1 MAEQNPTVIIAHL
14 NDEQLRKSIDSL
26 VGYVDKQFQSMVST
40 TSTRVGEMQTKL
52 NELSQIKVD
61 SNGSADGGS
70 SKRAKSIQSEKQSL
84 ESLQMSYDKLLGAL
98 QMAQRQER
106 VLAGKDIWTLTRE
119 ELDKYA
125 ATLQHVSELEKSLS
139 AIRGKMSLAMAEKG
153 QFSPN
158 MKEYTDGLVR
168 TSDEM
173 KKMSSYYKEL
183 EKSSDRVTQQ
193 VRKESGS
200 YDLLA
205 QQLQR
210 AVQQAD
216 RRYSTNDE
224 ILNLRANLH
233 NVEAQLRDVQTAWS
247 KFNPT
252 LFPWVKD
259 TETYNNKLKELQEQL
274 ERVRMLRGNA
284 VGPNKEDL
292 RNSLGNELSR
302 LKGEIEALT
311 QERQKFLANE
321 SKESQL
327 KEQYAEIS
335 KQIQSIGQSMIDVDN
350 AEKGLTQTTQRYT
363 EEVLKQAQAIR
374 ENKQFQEQG
383 FVLIGDKNFYD
394 PEKSL
399 MSKKA
404 IKSLEEQILTSQM
417 EQTRQSQIQKENE
430 EALAAETK
438 GEATVRDKAAEA
450 RARMMRAEEEMLAL
464 TTSETA
470 KQEEMNLL
478 LQRAKTLYDEI
489 KQNRTHDEK
498 LGVSNSFQ
506 VQSTTESIQ
515 RLRAAY
521 DALSESDKKSPFGK
535 ELRSY
540 IKELERDLSVL
551 TLKMEDEALMNNQ
564 LGNSYEVLARK
575 LRRLQTIYN
584 QLSESE
590 RNSQN
595 GKDIADNIQK
605 TSRYLNEIRTQES
618 RPISLEKALGNPE
631 NTLDRIAHKIQQ
643 LNAYRG
649 GLNLT
654 DPKQVGEMRTVEN
667 EIDRLKKKQ
676 DELIGKNHQ
685 LMNSNNAL
693 ARSWNYM
700 KNRLAFYFTVGAST
714 QFVKNLIEVRSQYEM
729 NERALG
735 ILIDSAERGTQIFNE
750 LSQMAL
756 VSPYTLIELSTAAKQ
771 LSAYDVAAKDVVDTT
786 RRLAD
791 ISAAVG
797 VPVER
802 FTYALGQVKAFGHL
816 TSQDA
821 RQFLNT
827 GVPLVKELA
836 KHYTELEGILVSTAD
851 VYERMKKHAVSYND
865 VVTVLNKM
873 TDEGGKFF
881 DFQAKM
887 ADTLK
892 VQLANLT
899 LAWNNMLNEIGK
911 SEQGVLVG
919 GIKGLKELFLQWE
932 NISKAIRNV
941 AWVLG
946 IVKAAQLVYY
956 FAVRNSNNAIAL
968 HNVLGNKMSRNL
980 KEIAVGFRNAKNAI
994 TGASAAMKTFVLTT
1008 IAIAAIAT
1016 AVVELAMAWKDAEE
1030 GVKNFNKTIRDG
1042 AAENYKN
1049 ITNTLE
1055 QYKDLRES
1063 LYEEEERGGNNVR
1076 VAQDIDESNAKKAW
1090 ESMREEIE
1098 LSSAAS
1104 ETYISRLMQIDNVSE
1119 RLRQGFVLLDDLQ
1132 AVNSA
1137 LSEMGDKT
1145 IFIQQDWSSWWNLWL
1160 APDSFEENLRDFIK
1174 AKKQIEDAYGDIET
1188 AREKLEK
1195 ASSVGDK
1202 NLKSGVSRYDNTLE
1216 QFRENLKETTDS
1228 IIDFISLKGW
1238 TGDTNKINELFAQ
1251 FTNKTVM
1258 QLGLDPSEAFTLQL
1272 EVEQARAKAAK
1283 HSLQIRLED
1292 EKQALKAA
1300 RDEETKEAIQ
1310 ANIDRLQTELNDFD
1324 ENNGRGRVLWENYTK
1339 WMKEQHMSEMTQ
1351 MFRDMDEEDIKSIN
1365 FQEGKWKEFAER
1377 TAMQYAKEHKISY
1390 NDAFNLL
1397 QNWVKNA
1404 NKWSIF
1410 IPLTISTE
1418 SGKSVYEQLG
1428 EYDKI
1433 IDDADSQIKRLTTR
1447 IGELQAK
1454 QKLSKEEA
1462 KELADAQNE
1471 LAQAER
1477 DKADA
1482 EAKGGHGKQES
1493 KDAKNATKAQKQA
1506 ESELQKALKDELS
1519 LLDKVRSQYKKLT
1532 DAGVD
1537 GTTALNMVTNQFTN
1551 SIQRINNILGRNG
1564 LPLFN
1569 IKAFAGTDNPNAV
1582 LEMLKKQLD
1591 AAKVTKN
1598 IKPSEIKEL
1607 EVKYG
1612 EIVIDA
1618 KVYNTKKITDGLNNE
1633 LSKIKD
1639 EYELAVELDANPELG
1654 NIFTDMFGIDT
1665 TDFPKTIDEYMQ
1677 MVQDEFDKGR
1687 EKFDYKTPLNV
1698 FKATESDW
1706 IRWGASVGIV
1716 TAKLDE
1722 QGNIMADDTTALD
1735 KFKAKFVDA
1744 QGVAKK
1750 WATDIV
1756 NNTKKLEYDL
1766 AELNDKIAIKE
1777 KEQARLHEQIENEK
1791 NEVTK
1796 HYLELTYQNNQ
1807 KAIDELKSQAL
1818 SLMPEYARVFNSIAE
1833 HSAGVAR
1840 RLQRDLMKVYDSAVF
1855 DSASNSWTLTSSNG
1869 TKTKLSDTQYRKE
1882 REKLTKE
1889 MRKSQSNF
1897 KKIKEAFKPSD
1908 KDGVVDYAK
1917 GIELISEE
1925 TKKAADGMHTVA
1937 DIVAALG
1944 GSEDAVEV
1952 LNDIATSMEG
1962 VSTAAQGFVQIQ
1974 NKDYIGGAVNVLK
1987 GTWQAVSTWFDNSDK
2002 RISNEIAN
2010 SERQVRR
2017 LELAYIDLEHAI
2029 NDAYGTETIGAQKA
2043 AIANKELQ
2051 LAELKRQ
2058 LTLEQSRKKKN
2069 QDKDRIIE
2077 LQKQIKELEYDIK
2090 SMTDEI
2096 VNDLLGISSVGDA
2109 MESLMDS
2116 FIEALRSGEDAMA
2129 VFDDSID
2136 NMIANMVKKMFT
2148 TKILQP
2154 WFEKQWDLI
2163 QKDIDERVG
2172 KEMPKKIAELT
2183 GQVDTAKRANL
2194 NNRDSVWEALAS
2206 MGLSAEQIHQYE
2218 SYDAAGNYIFDA
2230 SKRFERRKELYEK
2243 MLDDKEKALDAAQ
2256 REYTELTTPTVD
2268 DIKKWAVLLRSGDIT
2283 VEQWQG
2289 YLDGLLTDLDLMK
2302 DSKDKTLSN
2311 LQQGLQSMSE
2321 ETANALEAYM
2331 NGVSQQVY
2339 YHSTLLEQIRDAVV
2353 GFDLDVSLGV
2363 QSQMLLQLQ
2372 QSYAVQMAIQSILA
2386 GWSNPSGLAV
2396 RVEMV

>member
-14 NDEQLRKSIDSL
+14 DDEKLRKSIDSL
-26 VGYVDKQFQSMVST
+26 VGYVDEKFKAMT
-40 TSTRVGEMQTKL
+40 TSTTNAVNTMQ
-52 NELSQIKVD
+52 Q
-61 SNGSADGGS
+61 
-70 SKRAKSIQSEKQSL
+70 
-84 ESLQMSYDKLLGAL
+84 
-98 QMAQRQER
+98 
-106 VLAGKDIWTLTRE
+106 
-119 ELDKYA
+119 
-125 ATLQHVSELEKSLS
+125 
-139 AIRGKMSLAMAEKG
+139 
-153 QFSPN
+153 
-158 MKEYTDGLVR
+158 
-168 TSDEM
+168 
-173 KKMSSYYKEL
+173 
-183 EKSSDRVTQQ
+183 
-193 VRKESGS
+193 
-200 YDLLA
+200 
-205 QQLQR
+205 
-210 AVQQAD
+210 
-216 RRYSTNDE
+216 
-224 ILNLRANLH
+224 
-233 NVEAQLRDVQTAWS
+233 
-247 KFNPT
+247 
-252 LFPWVKD
+252 
-259 TETYNNKLKELQEQL
+259 ELQKL
-274 ERVRMLRGNA
+274 GSLNA
-284 VGPNKEDL
+284 KGVGGAGGGE
-292 RNSLGNELSR
+292 LG
-302 LKGEIEALT
+302 IT
-311 QERQKFLANE
+311 
-321 SKESQL
+321 
-327 KEQYAEIS
+327 
-335 KQIQSIGQSMIDVDN
+335 
-350 AEKGLTQTTQRYT
+350 
-363 EEVLKQAQAIR
+363 
-374 ENKQFQEQG
+374 
-383 FVLIGDKNFYD
+383 
-394 PEKSL
+394 
-399 MSKKA
+399 KA
-404 IKSLEEQILTSQM
+404 
-417 EQTRQSQIQKENE
+417 
-430 EALAAETK
+430 
-438 GEATVRDKAAEA
+438 
-450 RARMMRAEEEMLAL
+450 
-464 TTSETA
+464 
-470 KQEEMNLL
+470 
-478 LQRAKTLYDEI
+478 LQRAKQEAKESSMTFDQMAASMQKATTGNGNKTIFSTMDTEIAILKERLVEAKSQVESFTIMARRGAETGDKGLFVFSTENLHKYEAEVTTLTQKI
-489 KQNRTHDEK
+489 
-498 LGVSNSFQ
+498 NSLT
-506 VQSTTESIQ
+506 SQ
-515 RLRAAY
+515 RQALKEMLNPQGDSFKNYVDSLTKANPELAALNAQYKEGKSLLQQQTNEVKRRNQEEQEGIRSAKERAAAQERY
-521 DALSESDKKSPFGK
+521 SQQLREASAQEKASQKERAVAAMETAKALREAMKAQKDDNIANNTQKSIAGVRELHDVINQMHRTYLKMSEEEKASPIGKSLQQDILLSRQALQEYEKYNRALLGMASRDPIANRDKVDSYTMLSNRVRQLTK
-535 ELRSY
+535 EYHAMSTA
-540 IKELERDLSVL
+540 ERDSAKGKGVVE
-551 TLKMEDEALMNNQ
+551 KIQ
-564 LGNSYEVLARK
+564 LFSRAM
-575 LRRLQTIYN
+575 
-584 QLSESE
+584 SE
-590 RNSQN
+590 
-595 GKDIADNIQK
+595 IQK
-605 TSRYLNEIRTQES
+605 QMNRPTSLKN
-618 RPISLEKALGNPE
+618 ALGLDE

-643 LNAYRG
+643 LNSYRS
-649 GLNLT
+649 GLNIT
-654 DPKQVGEMRTVEN
+654 DQKQVGEMRTVEN

-676 DELIGKNHQ
+676 DELMGKNHQ

-756 VSPYTLIELSTAAKQ
+756 VSPYTLIELSSAAKQ
-771 LSAYDVAAKDVVDTT
+771 LTAYDIAAKDVVDTT

-791 ISAAVG
+791 MASAVG
-797 VPVER
+797 IPIER
-802 FTYALGQVKAFGHL
+802 LTYALGQIKAYGYL
-816 TSQDA
+816 NSRDA
-821 RQFLNT
+821 RMFLNA
-827 GVPLVKELA
+827 GIPLVKNLA
-836 KHYTELEGILVSTAD
+836 DHYTELEGKMVSVGD
-851 VYERMKKHAVSYND
+851 VYDRMKKKAIGYND
-865 VVTVLNKM
+865 VMQVITEM

-932 NISKAIRNV
+932 KINTLVRNLAITFGFAKLLQVIQIATLGMDAFGKKMVWQILVGKKLQVVLYNIAGSLKAIVSSPLTWWALLATAVVSAGMALYDANKALKEFNKSIADGGKENYENTKKFLQQYQDLRNELQIKNGTLKDGRTTPAAGV
-941 AWVLG
+941 SKDEAEKAWVAIREQIELTSQSSDYFIGKLLSIDDVNKRVEKGFDYLQKIQDVYGSMSSMDDDTIAIKETYRDWWNLG
-946 IVKAAQLVYY
+946 LAQDGVIGNLKEYIETKKLAEEEEKKGAAWHETETVFAKRIEGLWSSADIALQQYRSDLDVTLESMANFAQTQGFDFDQEKEFFSQTINKIVTQRNLGEREALQFRLDAEERYKDARIKQFDEVIEFETKRAGEAAAGAEKDRLLLRVKAAQQEKAAWLANQEEMYGEGLVLFEGFTKYMT
-956 FAVRNSNNAIAL
+956 RNHGSEL
-968 HNVLGNKMSRNL
+968 QKLFGNMTK
-980 KEIAVGFRNAKNAI
+980 KEIEQINWSEPRWKKWAEDNAKAFAEQFGVSFDKLKKYVN
-994 TGASAAMKTFVLTT
+994 
-1008 IAIAAIAT
+1008 
-1016 AVVELAMAWKDAEE
+1016 DA
-1030 GVKNFNKTIRDG
+1030 NR
-1042 AAENYKN
+1042 
-1049 ITNTLE
+1049 
-1055 QYKDLRES
+1055 
-1063 LYEEEERGGNNVR
+1063 
-1076 VAQDIDESNAKKAW
+1076 
-1090 ESMREEIE
+1090 M
-1098 LSSAAS
+1098 
-1104 ETYISRLMQIDNVSE
+1104 
-1119 RLRQGFVLLDDLQ
+1119 
-1132 AVNSA
+1132 
-1137 LSEMGDKT
+1137 T
-1145 IFIQQDWSSWWNLWL
+1145 IFIRTIVQK
-1160 APDSFEENLRDFIK
+1160 PDDKSVYDTLTEADK
-1174 AKKQIEDAYGDIET
+1174 AADEA
-1188 AREKLEK
+1188 
-1195 ASSVGDK
+1195 
-1202 NLKSGVSRYDNTLE
+1202 
-1216 QFRENLKETTDS
+1216 
-1228 IIDFISLKGW
+1228 W
-1238 TGDTNKINELFAQ
+1238 NKIQRLKTHKGELESKGAIVAGTRDIDTDYANTIQEITDAQ
-1251 FTNKTVM
+1251 K
-1258 QLGLDPSEAFTLQL
+1258 D
-1272 EVEQARAKAAK
+1272 
-1283 HSLQIRLED
+1283 
-1292 EKQALKAA
+1292 
-1300 RDEETKEAIQ
+1300 
-1310 ANIDRLQTELNDFD
+1310 
-1324 ENNGRGRVLWENYTK
+1324 
-1339 WMKEQHMSEMTQ
+1339 
-1351 MFRDMDEEDIKSIN
+1351 
-1365 FQEGKWKEFAER
+1365 
-1377 TAMQYAKEHKISY
+1377 Y
-1390 NDAFNLL
+1390 NDAL
-1397 QNWVKNA
+1397 
-1404 NKWSIF
+1404 
-1410 IPLTISTE
+1410 
-1418 SGKSVYEQLG
+1418 
-1428 EYDKI
+1428 
-1433 IDDADSQIKRLTTR
+1433 
-1447 IGELQAK
+1447 
-1454 QKLSKEEA
+1454 
-1462 KELADAQNE
+1462 
-1471 LAQAER
+1471 
-1477 DKADA
+1477 
-1482 EAKGGHGKQES
+1482 AKGGHS
-1493 KDAKNATKAQKQA
+1493 KKENTTNTKAQKQA

-1591 AAKVTKN
+1591 AAKVAKS
-1598 IKPSEIKEL
+1598 IKPEEIKEL

-1612 EIVIDA
+1612 EIVVDA

-1633 LSKIKD
+1633 LSKLKD

-1665 TDFPKTIDEYMQ
+1665 TDLPKTIDEYMQ
-1677 MVQDEFDKGR
+1677 RVQDEFDKGR

-1855 DSASNSWTLTSSNG
+1855 DSASNSWTLTSGNG

-1897 KKIKEAFKPSD
+1897 QKIKEAFKPSD

-1917 GIELISEE
+1917 GIELVAEE
-1925 TKKAADGMHTVA
+1925 AKKAADGLHTVA
-1937 DIVAALG
+1937 DIVSYIG
-1944 GSEDAVEV
+1944 GSDDAVET

-1962 VSTAAQGFVQIQ
+1962 VGTAAQGIVQIK

-2010 SERQVRR
+2010 SERQVSR

-2116 FIEALRSGEDAMA
+2116 FIEALRNGEDAMA

-2154 WFEKQWDLI
+2154 WFENQWDLI

-2172 KEMPKKIAELT
+2172 KELPKKIAQLT
-2183 GQVDTAKRANL
+2183 GEVDTAKRANL

-2230 SKRFERRKELYEK
+2230 IKRFERRKELYEK

-2339 YHSTLLEQIRDAVV
+2339 LQSDLLTQIRDAVV
-2353 GFDLDVSLGV
+2353 AMDSDA
-2363 QSQMLLQLQ
+2363 QIATNAQILLQLQ
-2372 QSYAVQMAIQSILA
+2372 QSYAVQMAIQSILT
-2386 GWSNPSGLAV
+2386 GWSNPSGQAV
-2396 RVEMV
+2396 RVELLS

>member
-14 NDEQLRKSIDSL
+14 DDEKLRKSIDSL
-26 VGYVDKQFQSMVST
+26 VGYVDEKFKAMT
-40 TSTRVGEMQTKL
+40 TSTTNAVNTMQQELQKLGSLNAKGVGGAGVGELGITKALQRAKQEAKESSMTFDQMAASMQKATTGNGNKTIFSTMDTEISILKERLVEAKSQVESFTVMARRGAETGDKGLFTFSTENLHKYEAEVEKL
-52 NELSQIKVD
+52 TQQINSLTSQRQALKEMLNPQGDAFKNYVD
-61 SNGSADGGS
+61 SLTKVNPELAALNAQYKDGKSLLQQQTIEVKRRNQEEQNGGRTAKEIAQDQ
-70 SKRAKSIQSEKQSL
+70 KRYIEQNRQSEQARKQATIETGIAAQQTARTIVASMQAQ
-84 ESLQMSYDKLLGAL
+84 SQANVDNNIDKPITG
-98 QMAQRQER
+98 
-106 VLAGKDIWTLTRE
+106 
-119 ELDKYA
+119 
-125 ATLQHVSELEKSLS
+125 
-139 AIRGKMSLAMAEKG
+139 
-153 QFSPN
+153 
-158 MKEYTDGLVR
+158 
-168 TSDEM
+168 
-173 KKMSSYYKEL
+173 YKEL
-183 EKSSDRVTQQ
+183 EKVIKDMRSAYVAMSDEQKKSQ
-193 VRKESGS
+193 DG
-200 YDLLA
+200 
-205 QQLQR
+205 
-210 AVQQAD
+210 
-216 RRYSTNDE
+216 
-224 ILNLRANLH
+224 LNLQYSIDQAKKAKQAVEEYNREIAGMGISSRKNVGYQSDSYAALSKQLSNTVKGFQNLSGAKRDAEQGTAAINKIH
-233 NVEAQLRDVQTAWS
+233 QLR
-247 KFNPT
+247 
-252 LFPWVKD
+252 
-259 TETYNNKLKELQEQL
+259 
-274 ERVRMLRGNA
+274 
-284 VGPNKEDL
+284 
-292 RNSLGNELSR
+292 
-302 LKGEIEALT
+302 
-311 QERQKFLANE
+311 
-321 SKESQL
+321 
-327 KEQYAEIS
+327 
-335 KQIQSIGQSMIDVDN
+335 
-350 AEKGLTQTTQRYT
+350 
-363 EEVLKQAQAIR
+363 
-374 ENKQFQEQG
+374 
-383 FVLIGDKNFYD
+383 
-394 PEKSL
+394 
-399 MSKKA
+399 
-404 IKSLEEQILTSQM
+404 
-417 EQTRQSQIQKENE
+417 
-430 EALAAETK
+430 
-438 GEATVRDKAAEA
+438 
-450 RARMMRAEEEMLAL
+450 LAL
-464 TTSETA
+464 REI
-470 KQEEMNLL
+470 QNQMN
-478 LQRAKTLYDEI
+478 
-489 KQNRTHDEK
+489 
-498 LGVSNSFQ
+498 
-506 VQSTTESIQ
+506 
-515 RLRAAY
+515 
-521 DALSESDKKSPFGK
+521 
-535 ELRSY
+535 
-540 IKELERDLSVL
+540 
-551 TLKMEDEALMNNQ
+551 
-564 LGNSYEVLARK
+564 
-575 LRRLQTIYN
+575 
-584 QLSESE
+584 
-590 RNSQN
+590 
-595 GKDIADNIQK
+595 
-605 TSRYLNEIRTQES
+605 
-618 RPISLEKALGNPE
+618 RPISLSKAMGLEE
-631 NTLDRIAHKIQQ
+631 NTLDRIAYKIQQ

-649 GLNLT
+649 GLNIT

-676 DELIGKNHQ
+676 DELMGKNHQ

-729 NERALG
+729 NERALC

-756 VSPYTLIELSTAAKQ
+756 VSPYTLIELSSAAKQ
-771 LSAYDVAAKDVVDTT
+771 LTAYDIAAKDVVDTT

-791 ISAAVG
+791 MASAVG
-797 VPVER
+797 IPIER
-802 FTYALGQVKAFGHL
+802 LTYALGQIKAYGYL
-816 TSQDA
+816 NSRDA
-821 RQFLNT
+821 RMFLNA
-827 GVPLVKELA
+827 GIPLVKNLA
-836 KHYTELEGILVSTAD
+836 DHYTELEGKMVSVGD
-851 VYERMKKHAVSYND
+851 VYDRMKKKAIGYND
-865 VVTVLNKM
+865 VMQVITEM

-946 IVKAAQLVYY
+946 VVKAAQLVYY

-1283 HSLQIRLED
+1283 QSLQIRLED

-1410 IPLTISTE
+1410 IPLTISTK
-1418 SGKSVYEQLG
+1418 SRKSVYEQLG

-1471 LAQAER
+1471 LAKAER

-1532 DAGVD
+1532 DASVD

-1591 AAKVTKN
+1591 AAKVAKN

-1633 LSKIKD
+1633 LSKLKD
-1639 EYELAVELDANPELG
+1639 EYELALELDADPEMGRAFAQL
-1654 NIFTDMFGIDT
+1654 FDIDT
-1665 TDFPKTIDEYMQ
+1665 NQLPKNLEDYAKRATEILNRYFKDDKIELPTINLTDDDLKAYKSILGESKYKILESFTK
-1677 MVQDEFDKGR
+1677 
-1687 EKFDYKTPLNV
+1687 DYKSRS
-1698 FKATESDW
+1698 KKE
-1706 IRWGASVGIV
+1706 
-1716 TAKLDE
+1716 
-1722 QGNIMADDTTALD
+1722 
-1735 KFKAKFVDA
+1735 A
-1744 QGVAKK
+1744 Q
-1750 WATDIV
+1750 DIV
-1756 NNTKKLEYDL
+1756 KQTKDLQYKLGDVNE
-1766 AELNDKIAIKE
+1766 KIAIESKKLADLQVKYQKE
-1777 KEQARLHEQIENEK
+1777 TNDEKKRLLDLQIKDQENAIKELQ
-1791 NEVTK
+1791 
-1796 HYLELTYQNNQ
+1796 
-1807 KAIDELKSQAL
+1807 SQAL
-1818 SLMPEYARVFNSIAE
+1818 VLMPEYKKVFGNIVE
-1833 HSAGVAR
+1833 YSANVAR
-1840 RLQRDLMKVYDSAVF
+1840 KLQNDLRSVYDDAKYDPKTGQYELVGSDGKPVF
-1855 DSASNSWTLTSSNG
+1855 LDKEQYTKEYNKLNKELQ
-1869 TKTKLSDTQYRKE
+1869 KTK
-1882 REKLTKE
+1882 
-1889 MRKSQSNF
+1889 SNF
-1897 KKIKEAFKPSD
+1897 QKIKEAFKPSD

-1917 GIELISEE
+1917 GIELVAEE
-1925 TKKAADGMHTVA
+1925 AKKAADGLHTVA
-1937 DIVAALG
+1937 DIVSYIG
-1944 GSEDAVEV
+1944 GSDDAVET

-1962 VSTAAQGFVQIQ
+1962 VSTAAQGIVQIQ

-2029 NDAYGTETIGAQKA
+2029 NDAYGMATIGAQKA

-2136 NMIANMVKKMFT
+2136 NMISNMVKKMFT

-2218 SYDAAGNYIFDA
+2218 SYDAAGEYIFDA

-2289 YLDGLLTDLDLMK
+2289 YLDGLLTDLGLMK

-2311 LQQGLQSMSE
+2311 LQQGIRGVTE
-2321 ETANALEAYM
+2321 ETAGALESYM

-2339 YHSTLLEQIRDAVV
+2339 YHSSLLEQIRDTVA
-2353 GFDLDVSLGV
+2353 GFDNDV
-2363 QSQMLLQLQ
+2363 QIATNAQILLQLQ
-2372 QSYAVQMAIQSILA
+2372 QSYAVQMAIQSILM
-2386 GWSNPSGLAV
+2386 GWSTPSGMAV
-2396 RVEMV
+2396 RVELNS